1 MQLAIALAS
10 AHPRYVE
17 QALHALRDP
26 TAFSW
31 TTIPLLGFVIYVY
44 AVEIERRNWGMV
56 LAGLAFW
63 LMDWVNEIV
72 NALVLHFTGYAPIW
86 TATGRTSFQVLI
98 GLNIEISL
106 LFFIAGIAFCKQLPP
121 DPKTRVLG
129 IPNRWLMVLGFSCF
143 SVFVEV
149 LLNRTGYFNWAYW
162 WWNVPNVGLIIVF
175 GYGTFYAI
183 AAWVFDMRRMAD
195 QLRVVGVLGAVVGV
209 GLITFGPLLGWI

>member
-1 MQLAIALAS
+1 MTVALLAS
-10 AHPRYVE
+10 AHPPYVD
-17 QALHALRDP
+17 QALHVLRDP
-26 TAFSW
+26 TTFNWS
-31 TTIPLLGFVIYVY
+31 TIPLLGIAIYIYV
-44 AVEIERRNWGMV
+44 VEIERRNWGII

-86 TATGRTSFQVLI
+86 TTTGPSSFTILI

-106 LFFIAGIAFCKQLPP
+106 LFFTAGIVFCKQLPR
-121 DPKTRVLG
+121 DPKMRIFA

-149 LLNRTGYFNWAYW
+149 LLNRTGYFNWAYP
-162 WWNVPNVGLIIVF
+162 WWNVPNVWLIVIF

-183 AAWVFDMRRMAD
+183 AAWVYDMPRLID
-195 QLRVVGVLGAVVGV
+195 KVRVVAVMAAIVGV
-209 GLITFGPLLGWI
+209 ALVTFGPILGWI